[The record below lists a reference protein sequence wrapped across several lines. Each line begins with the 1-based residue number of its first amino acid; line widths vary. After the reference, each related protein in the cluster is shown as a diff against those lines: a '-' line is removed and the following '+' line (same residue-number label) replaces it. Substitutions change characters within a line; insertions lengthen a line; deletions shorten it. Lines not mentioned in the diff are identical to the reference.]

1 MEGEETQKS
10 GVELVD
16 WICLRLCPPTWVLHL
31 LDIITERNALSYWVE
46 KLFWGSLQP
55 LTPLGLKQEP
65 DFVLAADVVYGSN
78 LEVWD
83 VLVEKKR
90 RCQGAA
96 L

>member
-16 WICLRLCPPTWVLHL
+16 WICLRSWRPTWVLHL
-31 LDIITERNALSYWVE
+31 LDIIMERNALSSWVE

-55 LTPLGLKQEP
+55 LAPLGLKPKP

-78 LEVWD
+78 LERWD
-83 VLVEKKR
+83 ALV
-90 RCQGAA
+90 
-96 L
+96 